1 VLLQYGDDPVVEPG
15 KLWVRVLIGT
25 EYEESMKEW
34 VGEHAGSLQEYLAEM
49 LPQLRRIE
57 VTIDDP
63 EMIDHHKGP
72 GAMLR
77 IPGSPADPGED
88 KPAGVLTPLF
98 ARLGRADLETLDR
111 LINAGIAAN
120 RAAGVRWAL
129 AGIRERPAYGKLSE
143 RASELEELKAQ
154 F

>member
-1 VLLQYGDDPVVEPG
+1 
-15 KLWVRVLIGT
+15 VR
-25 EYEESMKEW
+25 
-34 VGEHAGSLQEYLAEM
+34 EHAGSLQEYLAEM
-49 LPQLRRIE
+49 LPQLRRFE

-63 EMIDHHKGP
+63 EIINHKGP

-88 KPAGVLTPLF
+88 DPIGMLTSLF
-98 ARLGRADLETLDR
+98 ARLGPADLETVDR
-111 LINAGIAAN
+111 LITAGIAAN
-120 RAAGVRWAL
+120 RAEGVRWAL

-143 RASELEELKAQ
+143 RTRELEELKAQ